1 MKRTYS
7 IILLLT
13 MALTSTAQTE
23 KRDSIEMP
31 TLRVGYSRGNLTTMA
46 GAVDQVTEARM
57 NKGLI
62 TSSLDAL
69 SGQAAGVQVT
79 NNGNQEAMVSAVA
92 HPDSC
97 P

>member
-1 MKRTYS
+1 MKRIYAS
-7 IILLLT
+7 LLMLT
-13 MALTSTAQTE
+13 IALTSAAQSE
-23 KRDSIEMP
+23 KRDSIEVP
-31 TLRVGYSRGNLTTMA
+31 TLRVGYFLGSQNTLA

-79 NNGNQEAMVSAVA
+79 SGGNQEAMVSAVRVRGT
-92 HPDSC
+92 
-97 P
+97 

>member
-1 MKRTYS
+1 MKRTYG

-23 KRDSIEMP
+23 KRDSVELP
-31 TLRVGYSRGNLTTMA
+31 TVRVGYSKGNQNTLA

-57 NKGLI
+57 NKGLM

-79 NNGNQEAMVSAVA
+79 NDGNVA
-92 HPDSC
+92 DR
-97 P
+97 

>member
-1 MKRTYS
+1 MAKKRIYGAM
-7 IILLLT
+7 LMLT
-13 MALTSTAQTE
+13 IALASAAQTE
-23 KRDSIEMP
+23 KHDSIEVP
-31 TLRVGYSRGNLTTMA
+31 TLRVGYFRGSQNTLA

-79 NNGNQEAMVSAVA
+79 SGGN
-92 HPDSC
+92 P
-97 P
+97 